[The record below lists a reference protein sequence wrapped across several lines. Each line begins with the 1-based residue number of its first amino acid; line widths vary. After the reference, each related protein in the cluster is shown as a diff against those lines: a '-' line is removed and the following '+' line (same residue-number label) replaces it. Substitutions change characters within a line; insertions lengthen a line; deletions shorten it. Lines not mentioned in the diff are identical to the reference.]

1 MYAVIKT
8 GGKQYKVSKDDVISV
23 EKLSDDAG
31 KKIKLNEVLIIS
43 DKGKPIVGDP
53 LIKGASVEAEIM
65 DHSRAA
71 KITVFKKKRRHNYR
85 RKQGHKQNITNLKI
99 LSINSSQGKTK
110 AADTEEKKTTAKKA
124 APKKAAP
131 KKLATK
137 SKKTEDKPKKSDK
150 KAKSEPKKT
159 NKGSKE

>member
-99 LSINSSQGKTK
+99 LSINTSQGKTK
-110 AADTEEKKTTAKKA
+110 TTDTEEKKTAAKKA

-131 KKLATK
+131 KKVATK

>member
-85 RKQGHKQNITNLKI
+85 RKNGHQQLLTMLKI
-99 LSINSSQGKTK
+99 VDIKEKETKKVAAVKTETAPEKEK
-110 AADTEEKKTTAKKA
+110 APAKKKTAAKKTTATKKTVKTDTKTRSV
-124 APKKAAP
+124 KK
-131 KKLATK
+131 
-137 SKKTEDKPKKSDK
+137 KKTE
-150 KAKSEPKKT
+150 E
-159 NKGSKE
+159 